1 MGLLGVYLFFVCIA
15 LVSNGV
21 AALSK
26 IDLKSASFINI
37 VTGGIIVISSFIMI
51 GRADLSNT
59 MAYNNINAGF
69 LFGFTYLFIAAN
81 FLLKLDLRPF
91 GWYSICVVVFA
102 LISAITCFNA
112 GITGMAVLWLAWAVL
127 WLEGFLELALGF
139 KKLGKVFP
147 YLSIAEGIFAAGVPS
162 ILMLFGIWQ

>member
-1 MGLLGVYLFFVCIA
+1 MGLLGVYLFFVCIT
-15 LVSNGV
+15 LVSNGI
-21 AALSK
+21 AALCK

-51 GRADLSNT
+51 ARADSADT
-59 MAYNNINAGF
+59 MAYNNIIAGF

-91 GWYSICVVVFA
+91 GWYSLCVVVFA
-102 LISAITCFNA
+102 LISALACLKA
-112 GITGMAVLWLAWAVL
+112 GFIGMAILWFAWAIL
-127 WLEGFLELALGF
+127 WMEGFLELAAGF

>member
-26 IDLKSASFINI
+26 IDYKSASFINI
-37 VTGGIIVISSFIMI
+37 VTGSIIVISSFIMI
-51 GRADLSNT
+51 ARADILDT
-59 MAYNNINAGF
+59 MAYNNIVAGF
-69 LFGFTYLFIAAN
+69 LFGFTYIFIAAN
-81 FLLKLDLRPF
+81 FLLKLDLRSF
-91 GWYSICVVVFA
+91 GWYSLCVVVFA
-102 LISAITCFNA
+102 LISAIICFRT
-112 GITGMAVLWLAWAVL
+112 GIIGMAVLWLTWAIL
-127 WLEGFLELALGF
+127 WLEGFLELAVGF

-147 YLSIAEGIFAAGVPS
+147 YLSIAEGIFAAGIPS